1 MHFHPAIAP
10 VKVGILP
17 LSKKLNE
24 GAEKIY
30 HELSKIYNCE
40 FDDRGNIGKRYRRQD
55 EIGTPYCVT
64 YDFDSVEDGAVTV
77 RDRDTMEQERIKIE
91 DLKDYLAE
99 KFNY

>member
-1 MHFHPAIAP
+1 MHFHTAIAP

-40 FDDRGNIGKRYRRQD
+40 FDDRGNSGKRY
-55 EIGTPYCVT
+55 
-64 YDFDSVEDGAVTV
+64 
-77 RDRDTMEQERIKIE
+77 
-91 DLKDYLAE
+91 
-99 KFNY
+99 

>member
-30 HELSKIYNCE
+30 HEL
-40 FDDRGNIGKRYRRQD
+40 RRFITANLMTE
-55 EIGTPYCVT
+55 EI
-64 YDFDSVEDGAVTV
+64 SV
-77 RDRDTMEQERIKIE
+77 RDTAVRTRLVLLTVLRMTLI
-91 DLKDYLAE
+91 L
-99 KFNY
+99 

>member
-30 HELSKIYNCE
+30 HELSKIY
-40 FDDRGNIGKRYRRQD
+40 KRLLEVELTLKQKIIIAL
-55 EIGTPYCVT
+55 EKT
-64 YDFDSVEDGAVTV
+64 Y
-77 RDRDTMEQERIKIE
+77 
-91 DLKDYLAE
+91 AE
-99 KFNY
+99 KAIYRLIPNIKSLDHNI